1 MRFFFLLLILCII
14 CFNTNPVSAWEK
26 TLITKS
32 FDIPNEHI
40 TQAKL
45 LDSYIIR
52 YAKNIDDSSRKIQ
65 IENHIFIRDTYT
77 ELRNMKVLLQK
88 IKNKEM
94 PEKQSEN
101 TLKGIVQ
108 SLKSRNTR
116 LQNFF
121 SEQNTI
127 YEQKLEKQK
136 AKYTK
141 FSRSLSTAIEGFISK
156 LTSSLLQKKNYSKSE
171 KSIARLLLKLR
182 DENKKLKDFSGK
194 SFHTEQDMKYY
205 LRKRIEN
212 IRWLISDIKNAI
224 R

>member
-14 CFNTNPVSAWEK
+14 CCNTNPVSAWEK
-26 TLITKS
+26 TLITKT
-32 FDIPNEHI
+32 FDIPSEHI

-65 IENHIFIRDTYT
+65 VENHIFIKDTYT
-77 ELRNMKVLLQK
+77 QLKNMKVLLEK
-88 IKNKEM
+88 IKKKEVSK
-94 PEKQSEN
+94 KQSEN
-101 TLKGIVQ
+101 TLKSIVQ
-108 SLKSRNTR
+108 KLKSRNTR
-116 LQNFF
+116 LQRFF

-141 FSRSLSTAIEGFISK
+141 FSRSLSVAIENFISK
-156 LTSSLLQKKNYSKSE
+156 LSSALLEKKDFNTSE
-171 KSIARLLLKLR
+171 KEIARVLLRLR
-182 DENKKLKDFSGK
+182 DENKKLKNFSDK
-194 SFHTEQDMKYY
+194 SFQSEQDMKYY
-205 LRKRIEN
+205 LRKRIQN
-212 IRWLISDIKNAI
+212 IKWHISDIKNLA